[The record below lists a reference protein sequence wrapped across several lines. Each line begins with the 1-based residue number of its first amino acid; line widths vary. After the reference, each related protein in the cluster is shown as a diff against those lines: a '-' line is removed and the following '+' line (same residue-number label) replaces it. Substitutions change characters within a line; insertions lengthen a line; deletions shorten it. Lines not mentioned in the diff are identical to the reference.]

1 VQSPQVGLST
11 LVLTAWVHGGPDLLW
26 EKPAFTRT
34 NLSSVRVIMAIMCV
48 SVGEL
53 QRQAVM
59 GWISILE
66 CPLSYVSGLLWLRP
80 IMPGIKCHTFPRTQH
95 LWRLP
100 GTGEPLGVAV
110 GGWVCAELGLENK
123 IGWGDR
129 WRDPTRPWLPRWG
142 E

>member
-1 VQSPQVGLST
+1 
-11 LVLTAWVHGGPDLLW
+11 
-26 EKPAFTRT
+26 
-34 NLSSVRVIMAIMCV
+34 MAIMCV
-48 SVGEL
+48 PVGEL

-66 CPLSYVSGLLWLRP
+66 CPLSYVSGLLWLHP

-95 LWRLP
+95 LWCLP

-110 GGWVCAELGLENK
+110 GGWVCVELGLENK

-129 WRDPTRPWLPRWG
+129 W
-142 E
+142 